1 MLKPYSADLQR
12 KIGSAHQVL
21 VGRSVH
27 IFIDQ
32 LLSLEK
38 SKLAEAIPEME
49 TLVGN
54 QIRVRLCDTDGKN
67 YYISQQTAGA
77 EEEHKDGEPRQAKP
91 ISVPITVVFNQHA

>member
-1 MLKPYSADLQR
+1 M
-12 KIGSAHQVL
+12 L

-67 YYISQQTAGA
+67 YYISQQTTV